1 MSSYQLL
8 KDKDINMWTASRYHD
23 FSTGHRVYGHENK
36 CAHAHGHNYRVH
48 FHCAGGLDNVGR
60 VIDFSVIK
68 DKLCN
73 WLEDN
78 WDHKFIL
85 WEKDPWTVTF
95 QEIDPEGFGNFL
107 YRLGDENEKDMPK
120 QLYWISTH
128 PESKER
134 AAVIFSLLKK
144 NHAKK
149 TAVLNDEEWSAL
161 QDLTK

>member
-1 MSSYQLL
+1 MMKAHEMSSYQLL

-48 FHCAGGLDNVGR
+48 FHCAGSLDNVGR

-95 QEIDPEGFGNFL
+95 QEIDPEGLVIVDFNPTA
-107 YRLGDENEKDMPK
+107 ENMAEYLVNVIAPI
-120 QLYWISTH
+120 QLRDTGVKLI
-128 PESKER
+128 KCD
-134 AAVIFSLLKK
+134 I
-144 NHAKK
+144 
-149 TAVLNDEEWSAL
+149 EETRKCSASYAI
-161 QDLTK
+161 

>member
-1 MSSYQLL
+1 
-8 KDKDINMWTASRYHD
+8 MWTAHRYHD

-48 FHCAGGLDNVGR
+48 FHCAGSLDSVGR

-85 WEKDPWTVTF
+85 WEKDPWTATF
-95 QEIDPEGFGNFL
+95 QEIDPEGLVVVDFNPTA
-107 YRLGDENEKDMPK
+107 ENMAEYLVNVIAPT
-120 QLYWISTH
+120 QLRDTGVKLI
-128 PESKER
+128 KCD
-134 AAVIFSLLKK
+134 I
-144 NHAKK
+144 
-149 TAVLNDEEWSAL
+149 EETRKCSASYAI
-161 QDLTK
+161 

>member
-1 MSSYQLL
+1 
-8 KDKDINMWTASRYHD
+8 MWTASRYHD

-48 FHCAGGLDNVGR
+48 FHCAGSLDNVGR

-95 QEIDPEGFGNFL
+95 QEIDPEGLVIVDFNPTA
-107 YRLGDENEKDMPK
+107 ENMAEYLVNVIAPI
-120 QLYWISTH
+120 QLRDTGVKLI
-128 PESKER
+128 KCD
-134 AAVIFSLLKK
+134 I
-144 NHAKK
+144 
-149 TAVLNDEEWSAL
+149 EETRKCSASYAI
-161 QDLTK
+161 

>member
-48 FHCAGGLDNVGR
+48 FHCAGSLDNVGR

-95 QEIDPEGFGNFL
+95 QEIDPEGLVIVDFNPTA
-107 YRLGDENEKDMPK
+107 ENMAEYLVNVIAPI
-120 QLYWISTH
+120 QLRDTGVKLI
-128 PESKER
+128 KCD
-134 AAVIFSLLKK
+134 I
-144 NHAKK
+144 
-149 TAVLNDEEWSAL
+149 EETRKCSASYAI
-161 QDLTK
+161 